1 MKTTLE
7 GVILSVTTRKNALPE
22 KKPAVGRLLVA
33 AQEGR
38 ASFEED
44 EDARIVSG
52 DPKGVRVMRGRN
64 AAVYWRPEEDRF
76 KICVFVSKEKSKVL
90 DAELA
95 TEECFS
101 FIKQAII
108 NGKY

>member
-7 GVILSVTTRKNALPE
+7 GVALSVTTKNNRLPE
-22 KKPAVGRLLVA
+22 KKPAVGRLLVEA
-33 AQEGR
+33 MEGR
-38 ASFEED
+38 ASFEEE
-44 EDARIVSG
+44 EDARIISG
-52 DPKGVRVMRGRN
+52 EPKGVRVMRGRN
-64 AAVYWRPEEDRF
+64 AAVYWRPEENRF
-76 KICVFVSKEKSKVL
+76 KISVFVSKEKSQVL